1 MIKIS
6 FERKNKSFKR
16 FSKKCITAMVVLW
29 FIAALVCM
37 GVVVTQLLRGD
48 GMVNTSDL
56 VTVVG
61 IPMTGGVLGYMRK
74 SALED
79 NRKKVNENE
88 EFENETFKP

>member
-37 GVVVTQLLRGD
+37 GVVVTQVLRGD

-61 IPMTGGVLGYMRK
+61 IPMTGGVLGYMIK

>member
-61 IPMTGGVLGYMRK
+61 IPMTGGVLGYMIK

>member
-61 IPMTGGVLGYMRK
+61 IPMTGGVLGYMIK

-79 NRKKVNENE
+79 KRKKVNENE
-88 EFENETFKP
+88 ESEKETFKP

>member
-61 IPMTGGVLGYMRK
+61 IPMTGGVLGYMIK

-79 NRKKVNENE
+79 NRKKVNEYE
-88 EFENETFKP
+88 ESQNETLEP